1 MNDRNKSLKIYK
13 TSVNYKS
20 VKMAVETAKTQE
32 GQPQRQIFSR
42 IKQAI
47 PYEAMLGVKL
57 GVRMLT
63 EKPAALVLDGMHKF
77 KLGKVWMDCGR
88 VTVQL
93 EIVKISY
100 PKLGEINI
108 ADFTKLGYRSVEEL
122 LTDFRASRPDM
133 NWNSQ
138 VTLLEFDREHDEA
151 LHCVEPRR

>member
-13 TSVNYKS
+13 TSVNYNG
-20 VKMAVETAKTQE
+20 VKMAVTTAKTQE
-32 GQPQRQIFSR
+32 EQPQRPTFGR
-42 IKQAI
+42 IKQAV

-63 EKPAALVLDGMHKF
+63 EKPAALVLDGWHKF
-77 KLGKVWMDCGR
+77 RIGPVWMDCGKEA
-88 VTVQL
+88 VQM

-100 PKLGEINI
+100 LKLGEISI
-108 ADFTKLGYRSVEEL
+108 AAFTKFGYRTVEEM

-133 NWNSQ
+133 DWNSQ